1 MRPRRSSRR
10 SARKGTHV
18 NRSTLSRETYA
29 GAILALL
36 ALLVASA
43 GCSGAADNGFKHE
56 AHHDGGTGPLPDG
69 SATGADSPAGDD
81 GSAHDTGV
89 PGVDTGVHDSG
100 PPPPIDTGTI
110 TSTDGFGEV
119 RAACI
124 AKINALR
131 ATDTAVTLAPYTL
144 VDTTTTNACVDE
156 QATNDEA
163 SGIPHNS
170 FNTRAPW
177 CGWPIGGSS
186 MSWGQDECEGYPETV
201 AGIEA
206 CLQSMWDESLK
217 PHCLGCVGCT
227 AFGGACPDCDY
238 SGSLGYE
245 CGHYVNM
252 SAPYFTE
259 VACGFATGGGTWEVQ
274 NFE

>member
-1 MRPRRSSRR
+1 M
-10 SARKGTHV
+10 
-18 NRSTLSRETYA
+18 
-29 GAILALL
+29 ALL
-36 ALLVASA
+36 IGGA
-43 GCSGAADNGFKHE
+43 GCSGAAGDGFKH
-56 AHHDGGTGPLPDG
+56 HKPGDDGGTGLDSSTVGP
-69 SATGADSPAGDD
+69 DSPTSSDVGT
-81 GSAHDTGV
+81 SHDSTV
-89 PGVDTGVHDSG
+89 PDTSVRDSG
-100 PPPPIDTGTI
+100 PPPPIDTGIDTGTI
-110 TSTDGFGEV
+110 TSTDGFGAV

-124 AKINALR
+124 AKINDLR
-131 ATDTAVTLAPYTL
+131 ATDTAVTLLPYTL
-144 VDTTTTNACVDE
+144 VNTTTTDTCVDE

-177 CGWPIGGSS
+177 CDWPIGGSS
-186 MSWGQDECEGYPETV
+186 MMWGQDECEGYPETV

-252 SAPYFTE
+252 SAPYFTQ